1 MHTTTTTPCQVYL
14 HPAAVFGPIS
24 LRAIEHVTGRKAVI
38 DDTGWKVQLIPQ
50 SQHTRRSQRGGAA

>member
-1 MHTTTTTPCQVYL
+1 MHTTTTTPCRVYL

-38 DDTGWKVQLIPQ
+38 DDTGWKVQLIPRAAHAQ
-50 SQHTRRSQRGGAA
+50 QKQGGAA